1 MLFYSTLNQLYSLIQ
16 NENLRSMK
24 RLAKRH
30 RKDREGRPSYVIKKF
45 KSKIREELEKFK
57 ISFLEN
63 VVPARYLGYKNK
75 IIQ

>member
-1 MLFYSTLNQLYSLIQ
+1 
-16 NENLRSMK
+16 MK